1 MQLDCI
7 FLKNKDDEESLKKKK
22 MTTRTYS
29 CSLQVKGTNIEN
41 GFVNFNGLTAL
52 LDKRWREGRAVV
64 LAGL

>member
-1 MQLDCI
+1 MQLDCT
-7 FLKNKDDEESLKKKK
+7 FLKNKDGGESLKKKK

-52 LDKRWREGRAVV
+52 LDKRRREGRAVG

>member
-52 LDKRWREGRAVV
+52 LDKR
-64 LAGL
+64 